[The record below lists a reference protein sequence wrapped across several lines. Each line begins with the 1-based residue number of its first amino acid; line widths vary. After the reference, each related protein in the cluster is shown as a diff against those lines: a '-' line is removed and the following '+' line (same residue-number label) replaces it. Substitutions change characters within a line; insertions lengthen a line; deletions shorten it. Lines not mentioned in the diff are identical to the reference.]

1 MSKIALALLLALIAG
16 AAVYFLYI
24 SSTAAGQN
32 TQTTSPTAAPP
43 ATTSSPTATATS
55 TPVTGT
61 TVTAPTTSATQT
73 TTTTTTNQ
81 SSPLARGSYEI
92 NYTQTLTVYVGDLAL
107 RVTGWTVEGVSNSG
121 NYSFGKFLINIPPQ
135 RTEVVYKAAT
145 EGLRMYAMS
154 CSAGQCQAEVLP
166 INYTALG
173 FLRGIVTSR
182 QVKGQCTYMGH
193 SGIAVEERGVLTEDI
208 LKVVLGDLPGNG
220 TGLYMSNLCEVSGVP
235 LTTSGQVYLN
245 VTVYGQLLNLRLD
258 VDSKAVSIGEYN
270 ATRYAQIL
278 AEVKRAQ
285 RGGA

>member
-1 MSKIALALLLALIAG
+1 MSKIALALLLVLIAG
-16 AAVYFLYI
+16 AAVYFIYI

-32 TQTTSPTAAPP
+32 TQTTSPTATPP
-43 ATTSSPTATATS
+43 TTTSSPTATTTNAHAAS
-55 TPVTGT
+55 T
-61 TVTAPTTSATQT
+61 TVTSPTATTSQATAPTTATP
-73 TTTTTTNQ
+73 

-92 NYTQTLTVYVGDLAL
+92 NYSHVVTVHVGDLAV
-107 RVTGWTVEGVSNSG
+107 RMTGWTVEGVSSGG

-145 EGLRMYAMS
+145 EGLRMYVMS

-245 VTVYGQLLNLRLD
+245 VTVYGQLLTLKLE

-278 AEVKRAQ
+278 AEVKGAQ
-285 RGGA
+285 KGGA